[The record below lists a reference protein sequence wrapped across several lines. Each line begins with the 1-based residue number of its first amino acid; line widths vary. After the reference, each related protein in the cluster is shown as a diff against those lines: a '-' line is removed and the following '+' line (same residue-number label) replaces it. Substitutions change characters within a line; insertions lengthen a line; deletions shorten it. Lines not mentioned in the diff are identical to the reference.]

1 MKMAAQV
8 IDLQKHYDLG
18 PVVVKAL
25 RGVSLDFPEG
35 DFVAIMGSSG
45 SGKSTLLNLLGGLD
59 RPTSGKYIL
68 GGEDVSQMDDTQLST
83 VRNQKIGFIF
93 QSYNLISQYTVL
105 ENIEL
110 PLHYRPGHPK
120 LSPVDRE
127 KCERMAQRVG
137 LGQRMDHRPFQLS
150 GGQQQRVAIARAM
163 MNDPEI
169 ILADE
174 ATGNLDSVT
183 SIEIMTLLR
192 NLNDEGRTI
201 IMVTHEP
208 DIAMWAKR
216 QLVMRDGVL
225 FKEIVNEVRTTPQSA
240 LAAKEDKAFVDDEV
254 AKATLAALPKTA
266 SADPGVVSGGV
277 SGEKKSDNSSKKK

>member
-1 MKMAAQV
+1 M
-8 IDLQKHYDLG
+8 LF
-18 PVVVKAL
+18 
-25 RGVSLDFPEG
+25 RS
-35 DFVAIMGSSG
+35 
-45 SGKSTLLNLLGGLD
+45 
-59 RPTSGKYIL
+59 
-68 GGEDVSQMDDTQLST
+68 GEDVSQMDDTQLST

-120 LSPVDRE
+120 LSPTDRE

-137 LGQRMDHRPFQLS
+137 LGERLDHRPFQLS

-225 FKEIVNEVRTTPQSA
+225 FKEIINEVRTTPQSA

-254 AKATLAALPKTA
+254 AKATLAALPTTA
-266 SADPGVVSGGV
+266 STDPGIGDAAGSGAKPNGKKPN
-277 SGEKKSDNSSKKK
+277 EKRSKK

>member
-120 LSPVDRE
+120 LSPADHE

-137 LGQRMDHRPFQLS
+137 LGQRLDHRPFQLS

-225 FKEIVNEVRTTPQSA
+225 FKEIINEVRTTPQSA
-240 LAAKEDKAFVDDEV
+240 LAAKDDKAFVDDEV
-254 AKATLAALPKTA
+254 AKAALAALPKTA
-266 SADPGVVSGGV
+266 SADPGVGAGP
-277 SGEKKSDNSSKKK
+277 GTGAKKNDNSSKK

>member
-1 MKMAAQV
+1 MVMDPCLLT
-8 IDLQKHYDLG
+8 ISSS
-18 PVVVKAL
+18 PV
-25 RGVSLDFPEG
+25 
-35 DFVAIMGSSG
+35 
-45 SGKSTLLNLLGGLD
+45 
-59 RPTSGKYIL
+59 RP
-68 GGEDVSQMDDTQLST
+68 QPQLFT
-83 VRNQKIGFIF
+83 
-93 QSYNLISQYTVL
+93 
-105 ENIEL
+105 EL
-110 PLHYRPGHPK
+110 PLEEINELAK
-120 LSPVDRE
+120 LEGADVN
-127 KCERMAQRVG
+127 KAKV
-137 LGQRMDHRPFQLS
+137 
-150 GGQQQRVAIARAM
+150 
-163 MNDPEI
+163 

-254 AKATLAALPKTA
+254 ANATLAALPKMA
-266 SADPGVVSGGV
+266 SADPGVVSGAV